1 MQAKR
6 YAAADYEKMKKTM
19 RD

>member
-1 MQAKR
+1 MQAER
-6 YAAADYEKMKKTM
+6 YAAADYEKMKKTR